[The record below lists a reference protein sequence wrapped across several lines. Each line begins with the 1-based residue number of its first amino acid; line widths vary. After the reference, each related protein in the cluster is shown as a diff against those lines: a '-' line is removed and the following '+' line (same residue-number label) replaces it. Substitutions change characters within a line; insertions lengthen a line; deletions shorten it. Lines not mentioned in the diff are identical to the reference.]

1 MKFKEFYN
9 LLSEADLLGRAF
21 RLTKKYKERG
31 RKENASAKDAYY
43 YIKNAQ
49 QKAIQ
54 KLEKDGEVTIF
65 HMINAYR
72 LPDSNYNNIGDSLI
86 KTIKYLTSKADQEIS
101 VSIESPVWTMNDSII
116 LVGTVNDILEFYD
129 VDTYTTDSKDRFP
142 MEVTRKKGD
151 LRWDEAIVNLKDV
164 KWEAYY
170 ADWNNLPFGGNTIT
184 QFQNVM
190 SDYGD
195 SINERIR
202 DLDDLEE
209 FQSYYSTEEQTNYID
224 LLEKIKD
231 TAGELSEKQNRLF
244 NFELY
249 HLDNL
254 SKKYPIFDENRDTI
268 SNGIYDEYTRTE
280 IESMAETAE
289 PKNEMGETLTQS
301 DLESLQ
307 KDLEQTV
314 TIQQLIWDLSGE
326 IEEEMTVE
334 EKRLINRVCENG
346 RF

>member
-1 MKFKEFYN
+1 MNFKEFYN
-9 LLSEADLLGRAF
+9 LLNEADLLGRAF
-21 RLTKKYKERG
+21 RLTKKYKDQN
-31 RKENASAKDAYY
+31 RKENVSAKDAYH

-54 KLEKDGEVTIF
+54 KLEKDGEITIF

-72 LPDSNYNNIGDSLI
+72 LSDSNYNNRGDSLI
-86 KTIKYLTSKADQEIS
+86 KTIKYLTSKIDEEIS

-116 LVGTVNDILEFYD
+116 LIGTASDVLEFYD
-129 VDTYTTDSKDRFP
+129 VDTYTADSKDRFP
-142 MEVTRKKGD
+142 MSVTRKKGD
-151 LRWDEAIVNLKDV
+151 LKWDEAIVNLKDV

-170 ADWNNLPFGGNTIT
+170 ANWNNLPFGGNTIT

-195 SINERIR
+195 SIDERIR

-209 FQSYYSTEEQTNYID
+209 FQSYYSTEEQTNYLD

-231 TAGELSEKQNRLF
+231 TAGELSEKQDRLF

-249 HLDNL
+249 HLDDF

-268 SNGIYDEYTRTE
+268 SNGVYDEYTRTE
-280 IESMAETAE
+280 IASIAETAE
-289 PKNEMGETLTQS
+289 PTGEMGESLTQS
-301 DLESLQ
+301 ELDSLQ

-314 TIQQLIWDLSGE
+314 AIQQLIWDLSGE
-326 IEEEMTVE
+326 IEDEMTVN
-334 EKRLINRVCENG
+334 EKKLIKQVCENG

>member
-1 MKFKEFYN
+1 MNFKHFYN
-9 LLSEADLLGRAF
+9 LLNEADLLGRAF
-21 RLTKKYKERG
+21 RLTKKYKDRG
-31 RKENASAKDAYY
+31 RKEKASAKDAYQ

-49 QKAIQ
+49 QKAKE
-54 KLEKDGEVTIF
+54 KLEKDGEVQIF
-65 HMINAYR
+65 HMIHAYR
-72 LPDSNYNNIGDSLI
+72 LPDSNYNNRGESLI
-86 KTIKYLTSKADQEIS
+86 KTIKYLTSKTDEEIS

-116 LVGTVNDILEFYD
+116 LIGTASDILEFYD

-151 LRWDEAIVNLKDV
+151 LKWDEAIVNLKDV

-170 ADWNNLPFGGNTIT
+170 ANWNNLPFGGNTIA

-190 SDYGD
+190 NEYGD
-195 SINERIR
+195 SIDERIR
-202 DLDDLEE
+202 ELDDLEE
-209 FQSYYSTEEQTNYID
+209 FQSYYSTEEQTNYLD

-231 TAGELSEKQNRLF
+231 TASELSGKQNRLF

-249 HLDNL
+249 SLDDF

-268 SNGIYDEYTRTE
+268 SNGVYDEYTRTE
-280 IESMAETAE
+280 IASMAETVE
-289 PKNEMGETLTQS
+289 PTGELGESLTQS
-301 DLESLQ
+301 DFESLQ

-314 TIQQLIWDLSGE
+314 AIQQLIWDLSGE
-326 IEEEMTVE
+326 IEDEMTIE
-334 EKRLINRVCENG
+334 EKRIINKVCENG